1 MKKNVILVALLGV
14 FVACNSLGDKG
25 YLISG
30 EAKGIEDGKNVI
42 LQKQDTLG
50 MGFVNVDTVKVKDGK
65 FEIKGEVTEI
75 VMHFLQVEGTQGVVP
90 LILENG
96 KINVTV
102 DKDSIFKSAVK
113 GTFNNDAFDKFNKE
127 SMEINKRIQKKMSVF
142 EQQNMQLIQQAQATQ
157 DTAIMNKLM
166 KEASVIQQEQKDFFT
181 NYPEKNPKS
190 YISVLILDNMI
201 KDPQADMTKIEKIYK
216 SFDESIKKTK
226 AGKNVEKAFGLKKK
240 IAVGNLAPNFSA
252 KTPEGKTVSLKESL
266 GKITIIDFWASWC
279 APCRAENPKMVA
291 IYNEFHQKGLNII
304 GVSLDKDANDWK
316 EAIAKDKLVWTHV
329 SNLMHWNEPIA
340 KDYNIGSIPATFVLD
355 ATGKIVARDLRDSEL
370 RTKIAE
376 LLAK

>member
-50 MGFVNVDTVKVKDGK
+50 MGFVNVDTVKVKGGK
-65 FEIKGEVTEI
+65 FEIKGEVTEMA
-75 VMHFLQVEGTQGVVP
+75 MHFLQVEGTQGVVP

-96 KINVTV
+96 EINVTV

-127 SMEINKRIQKKMSVF
+127 SMAINKRIQRQMLVF
-142 EQQNMQLIQQAQATQ
+142 EQRNMQLIQQAQTTQ

-166 KEASVIQQEQKDFFT
+166 KEASVIQQEQKDYFT

-190 YISVLILDNMI
+190 YISILILDNMI
-201 KDPQADMTKIEKIYK
+201 KDPQADMAKIEKIYK

-240 IAVGNLAPNFSA
+240 
-252 KTPEGKTVSLKESL
+252 
-266 GKITIIDFWASWC
+266 
-279 APCRAENPKMVA
+279 
-291 IYNEFHQKGLNII
+291 
-304 GVSLDKDANDWK
+304 
-316 EAIAKDKLVWTHV
+316 
-329 SNLMHWNEPIA
+329 
-340 KDYNIGSIPATFVLD
+340 
-355 ATGKIVARDLRDSEL
+355 
-370 RTKIAE
+370 
-376 LLAK
+376 